1 MDGAPPPVA
10 VPPDPDDPARY
21 SVSFCRDATA
31 PENYLSGSPSADTAN
46 ASQSGSSVTDE
57 SAMDTSAVT
66 VPSDTNVSTAL
77 DTLISSVADVGAD
90 VAMEQQ
96 PSEVPPSDTPG
107 GSRAR
112 RTPSPTP
119 TDSSLPS
126 SSAHRSLSSQDLSA
140 GGEELRSM
148 TASMEQLAM
157 VDPPPVQR
165 RVTRAASPSAPLAK
179 TQRSSSGR
187 RRAPANYAAAA
198 AERRSPPPANPIRG
212 SMRGRAKATA
222 RPGPSTSRSGPS
234 QPPAR
239 GAASSRAS
247 RGRGRSAARTSAGSL
262 PQVDTSQLPEETP
275 KGFSHYLI
283 HRHPWARFVNPR
295 PIRMVRDNPPQ
306 VHNNLNTEGYR
317 HLPDCGYMS
326 LRFQ

>member
-1 MDGAPPPVA
+1 
-10 VPPDPDDPARY
+10 
-21 SVSFCRDATA
+21 
-31 PENYLSGSPSADTAN
+31 
-46 ASQSGSSVTDE
+46 
-57 SAMDTSAVT
+57 
-66 VPSDTNVSTAL
+66 
-77 DTLISSVADVGAD
+77 
-90 VAMEQQ
+90 EQQ

-165 RVTRAASPSAPLAK
+165 RVARAASPSAPLAK

-198 AERRSPPPANPIRG
+198 AERRSPPPANPTRG

-326 LRFQ
+326 LRFNKSLFPRVVFNEKKPPTSVPFLELQHLEDTVAFRSRSERVLEEVLGRTYVDVDVADVQPTSPSGHPL